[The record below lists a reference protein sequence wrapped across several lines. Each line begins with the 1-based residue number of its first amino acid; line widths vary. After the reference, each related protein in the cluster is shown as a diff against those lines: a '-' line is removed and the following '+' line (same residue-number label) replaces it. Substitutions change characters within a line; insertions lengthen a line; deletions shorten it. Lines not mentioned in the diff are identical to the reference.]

1 MFRDQKRDAVLDAAA
16 AVYAR
21 DRSASMQQIAAS
33 AGISRTTLVR
43 HFPTREDLVVA
54 LIDRVLNDA
63 TAVLDQAKLEDGDL
77 VRGLSCLTENFRM
90 LGQVWGGGYG
100 LGYGWSH
107 IETLLSDLAVRVET
121 INARLVGFFERGQQA
136 GLFRQDLPAAW
147 MTGAFQGLCET
158 TSDLIDAES
167 MGKRQGPEFLIS
179 IFLNGASGAVQL
191 NR

>member
-1 MFRDQKRDAVLDAAA
+1 MSRDQKRDAVLDAAA

-100 LGYGWSH
+100 LGYG
-107 IETLLSDLAVRVET
+107 
-121 INARLVGFFERGQQA
+121 
-136 GLFRQDLPAAW
+136 
-147 MTGAFQGLCET
+147 
-158 TSDLIDAES
+158 
-167 MGKRQGPEFLIS
+167 
-179 IFLNGASGAVQL
+179 
-191 NR
+191 

>member
-1 MFRDQKRDAVLDAAA
+1 MIHVPRSEERRCPDAAA

-90 LGQVWGGGYG
+90 LGQVWGAATVWAMAGRILKRCCPTWQCGSKPLMRG
-100 LGYGWSH
+100 SLDF
-107 IETLLSDLAVRVET
+107 LSVVNRPGCF
-121 INARLVGFFERGQQA
+121 ART
-136 GLFRQDLPAAW
+136 FRRP
-147 MTGAFQGLCET
+147 G
-158 TSDLIDAES
+158 
-167 MGKRQGPEFLIS
+167 
-179 IFLNGASGAVQL
+179 
-191 NR
+191 